1 MKKYIFL
8 LTALAIV
15 TVLLIAGCQTSTQ
28 KSEESGK
35 EVSGETKDGAKIT
48 VNELAE
54 IAPGLGLIMMEIG
67 ERYWVLNYAGVDGNW
82 DLAAYEV
89 KEIKEA
95 MEVAEVTRPK
105 RAPGLKSFEK
115 VYLDKI
121 SESIESKNSAEFKA
135 NFDKGI
141 KGCNDCHAK
150 EKDKKG
156 NNFDFIKWQLPAEKP
171 PTLDTSP

>member
-15 TVLLIAGCQTSTQ
+15 VVLLIAGCQTSTQ
-28 KSEESGK
+28 KSEDGK
-35 EVSGETKDGAKIT
+35 EVSGETKNGDKIT

-54 IAPGLGLIMMEIG
+54 IAPGLGIIMMEIG

-121 SESIESKNSAEFKA
+121 SESIDAEDSAEFKT

-141 KGCNDCHAK
+141 KGCNDCHEK
-150 EKDKKG
+150 EKDKEG
-156 NNFDFIKWQLPAEKP
+156 NNFEFIKWKLPAEKP
-171 PTLDTSP
+171 PTLETGP